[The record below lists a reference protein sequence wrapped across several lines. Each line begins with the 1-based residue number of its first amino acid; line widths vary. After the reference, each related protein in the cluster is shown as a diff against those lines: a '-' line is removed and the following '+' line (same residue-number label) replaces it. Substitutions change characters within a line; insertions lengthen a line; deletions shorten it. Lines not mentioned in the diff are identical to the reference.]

1 MIRPLQ
7 LNRFMFF
14 LVFILVFA
22 MASRT
27 PLDSDMWWHIRAG
40 KEMVQHHTIL
50 TRDFF
55 SYTRFGEEWINHSWL
70 SQIVLFLTFDQGK
83 YLGLALF
90 TSILAALSMITVYPQ
105 MSGHP
110 LIRGMTIVV
119 TCLITALV
127 WSPRPQM
134 FTLLFFGLTS
144 LILYKF
150 KKRDNHILWVL
161 PIVFIF
167 WSNLHGGYILGLFL
181 MVATI
186 LGEVLD
192 YTLLPNDTERLPWKS
207 VCQMFLVLVICWLIV
222 AINPNG
228 WRMWLIPFQ
237 TFNMD
242 VLQKSISEWASPNF
256 HQIEQQPFLWI
267 LVSTLALVGLS
278 GKRLDGVEAVKLSL
292 FTYLALYARRN
303 FAPFA
308 LVVAPIL
315 ASHLDALMK
324 HWRCQVEGTIY
335 GSNFDKTFRTI
346 GRLNLIQPRIAK
358 ILNIGIL
365 TIVTSI
371 SILKVYWV
379 TRPDFVLGYERMLFP
394 AKAVEWIKFNQ
405 PHGNI
410 FNSYNWGGYLDWY
423 LPEYP
428 VFVDGRTDL
437 YDDQVLNEYLEVA
450 HGDQGWNQILD
461 KYRVNFVLIESESLL
476 NKTLTASKSWELVYQ
491 DDLAVIYVRASPP

>member
-1 MIRPLQ
+1 MR
-7 LNRFMFF
+7 LNRFIFF
-14 LVFILVFA
+14 LVFMLVFA

-40 KEMVQHHTIL
+40 REMIQQHAIL
-50 TRDFF
+50 TRDSF

-70 SQIVLFLTFDQGK
+70 SQIVLFLAFDKGK

-90 TSILAALSMITVYPQ
+90 TSILAALSMMTVYPQ
-105 MSGHP
+105 MSEHP
-110 LIRGMTIVV
+110 LMRGMVIVV
-119 TCLITALV
+119 TCLVAAPV

-144 LILYKF
+144 LILYLY
-150 KKRDNHILWVL
+150 KKRANNLLWVL

-186 LGEVLD
+186 LGEVLNR
-192 YTLLPNDTERLPWKS
+192 TLLSNAAERLSWKS
-207 VCQMFLVLVICWLIV
+207 IGQIVLVFVVCWLIV

-228 WRMWLIPFQ
+228 WRMWLIPFK
-237 TFNMD
+237 TFNVD

-267 LVSTLALVGLS
+267 LVSTLAIVGLS
-278 GKRLDGVEAVKLSL
+278 GERLDGVEAVKLSL

-315 ASHLDALMK
+315 TFHLDAIMK
-324 HWRCQVEGTIY
+324 QWRCQVEGVVY
-335 GSNFDKTFRTI
+335 GKKYDTTLRMI
-346 GRLNLIQPRIAK
+346 GCLNPIRPNIVK

-365 TIVTSI
+365 TIVTLI
-371 SILKVYWV
+371 SIVKLYWV
-379 TRPDFVLGYERMLFP
+379 TRPDFVLHYEGILFP
-394 AKAVEWIKFNQ
+394 TKAVEWIKVNQ
-405 PHGNI
+405 PHGNM
-410 FNSYNWGGYLDWY
+410 FNSYNWGGYLDWH

-437 YDDQVLNEYLEVA
+437 YDDQVLNEYLEVT
-450 HGDQGWNQILD
+450 HGNQGWNQILD
-461 KYRVNFVLIESESLL
+461 KYGVNFVFIESESLL
-476 NKTLTASKSWELVYQ
+476 SKILSTSKSWELVYQ
-491 DDLAVIYVRASPP
+491 DNLAVVYMRASPP

>member
-1 MIRPLQ
+1 MIRAMT

-14 LVFILVFA
+14 LVFMIVFA

-40 KEMVQHHTIL
+40 KEMIQHHAIL
-50 TRDFF
+50 TKDSF

-70 SQIVLFLTFDQGK
+70 SQIVLFLAFDKVK
-83 YLGLALF
+83 YLGLSLF

-105 MSGHP
+105 TSGHP
-110 LIRGMTIVV
+110 LIRALAIVV
-119 TCLITALV
+119 TCSVAALV

-150 KKRDNHILWVL
+150 KKCDNHILWVL

-167 WSNLHGGYILGLFL
+167 WSNLHGGYILGMLL
-181 MVATI
+181 MVSTI
-186 LGEVLD
+186 LGEVLNH
-192 YTLLPNDTERLPWKS
+192 TLLSNDIERLPWKS
-207 VCQMFLVLVICWLIV
+207 IGQLVFTLVVCWLIV

-228 WRMWLIPFQ
+228 WRMWVIPFQ
-237 TFNMD
+237 TFNVD

-292 FTYLALYARRN
+292 FTYLGLYARRN

-308 LVVAPIL
+308 LVVTPIM
-315 ASHLDALMK
+315 ASQLDAIMK
-324 HWRCQVEGTIY
+324 QWRGQVEGAIY
-335 GSNFDKTFRTI
+335 GSNFGKTLRTI
-346 GRLNLIQPRIAK
+346 GCLNPIQPRIAK

-371 SILKVYWV
+371 SILKIYWV
-379 TRPDFVLGYERMLFP
+379 TRPDFVLNYERMLFP
-394 AKAVEWIKFNQ
+394 ARAVKWIKFNQ
-405 PHGNI
+405 PHGNM
-410 FNSYNWGGYLDWY
+410 FNSYNWGGYLDWH

-450 HGDQGWNQILD
+450 HEDQGWNQILD
-461 KYRVNFVLIESESLL
+461 KYRVNFVLIERGSLL
-476 NKTLTASKSWELVYQ
+476 SKTLNTSKSWELVYQ